1 MISLSLSVRWW
12 TPFVHPDPNALVRS
26 QRWVVGKHHQRE
38 VRQFSLVVFLNVGSL
53 FVREGKVPGG
63 REDRVN
69 RRRPAEQRERGRASV
84 ID

>member
-38 VRQFSLVVFLNVGSL
+38 VRQVSLVVFLNVGSL
-53 FVREGKVPGG
+53 FVREGKVPG
-63 REDRVN
+63 E
-69 RRRPAEQRERGRASV
+69 RRQSEQASRTARERESLRH
-84 ID
+84 